1 MKWVIGSGG
10 LIGGAIQAQLP
21 STFRSSKIEWD
32 SESTISQLT
41 SQWQR
46 YRAECAPTNSDWTI
60 YWCAGRATVSS
71 DSATTAKEL
80 SIFKQFIDFLSSE
93 TDLASGKF
101 FLTSSA
107 GGIYAG
113 SSNPP
118 FGIDT
123 IARPVSDYGNLKL
136 QQENYLVEKLS
147 ENASIVIGRVSNVY
161 GPGQN
166 LNKLQGLISHL
177 VWSSI
182 TRQPTNLFVPLETL
196 RDYIYVTDAA
206 AMAINALDAAHSGI
220 STQIIASGEPVT
232 IAELISLT
240 QSVSRKKVPLGLG
253 VHESSDKQTIDL
265 RMKPTLALPANATDL
280 LSGIKNVYL
289 DMLARVQNQ
298 GITA

>member
-1 MKWVIGSGG
+1 MWVIGSGG
-10 LIGGAIQAQLP
+10 LIGGAIHARLP
-21 STFRSSKIEWD
+21 STFRAEKIDWD
-32 SESTISQLT
+32 SESAFAQLT

-46 YRAECAPTNSDWTI
+46 YLADCHSAGTPWEI
-60 YWCAGRATVSS
+60 IWCAGQATVSS

-80 SIFKQFIDFLSSE
+80 LMFTQFIDLLARE
-93 TDLASGKF
+93 TEWASGKF

-107 GGIYAG
+107 GGVYAG
-113 SSNPP
+113 SSDPP
-118 FGIDT
+118 FGINT
-123 IARPVSDYGNLKL
+123 IAHPVSDYGALKL
-136 QQENYLVEKLS
+136 QQEKYLVERLS
-147 ENASIVIGRVSNVY
+147 KHASIVIGRFSNVY

-166 LNKLQGLISHL
+166 LSKLQGLISHL

-206 AMAINALDAAHSGI
+206 TMAIQAVQGADTDVRI
-220 STQIIASGEPVT
+220 QIIASGEPVT

-253 VHESSDKQTIDL
+253 VHASSDKQTVDL
-265 RMKPTLALPANATDL
+265 RLKPTLALPANATDL

-289 DMLARVQNQ
+289 DTLTRVQNQ
-298 GITA
+298 GINA